1 MTQTS
6 VARKF
11 VMALTGFFLIV
22 FLLVHLTINSFS
34 LFSAEL
40 FNTGSEFMATN
51 PLIYIMQYVLALGF
65 IIHILMGIKLT
76 WQNKAARPINYT
88 YNRPGENSSLSS
100 RTMIYSGGLVLLF
113 LILHIKDFFVEIKFN
128 HLSNVDVV
136 NPTDFDLLLQVFSN
150 PIYVIIYV
158 VAFLLLGFHL
168 NHGFQSTFQSVGASH
183 KKYTPILKKLGTAYS
198 ILIAVG
204 FSAIAIFHFVN

>member
-40 FNTGSEFMATN
+40 FNAGSEFMATN

-158 VAFLLLGFHL
+158 VAFVLLGFHL
-168 NHGFQSTFQSVGASH
+168 NHGFQSTFQSAGFSH
-183 KKYTPILKKLGTAYS
+183 NKYTPILKKLGTAYS

-204 FSAIAIFHFVN
+204 FSVIAIIHFVN